1 MIKTAAL
8 LAATAFFA
16 SAQNLSV
23 GDKAWQQAMDKNVQ
37 GRGRP
42 TTRGQANRGRKGPKG
57 GLKGSK
63 SSSHSNSPSSSK
75 TPDAPDGDQR
85 LTDLEDLTAANAL
98 LIEGLR
104 TDVDA

>member
-1 MIKTAAL
+1 MIKSAAL

-57 GLKGSK
+57 GRKGPKGGRKGSK
-63 SSSHSNSPSSSK
+63 SSSHSKSPSSSK

-85 LTDLEDLTAANAL
+85 L
-98 LIEGLR
+98 
-104 TDVDA
+104 